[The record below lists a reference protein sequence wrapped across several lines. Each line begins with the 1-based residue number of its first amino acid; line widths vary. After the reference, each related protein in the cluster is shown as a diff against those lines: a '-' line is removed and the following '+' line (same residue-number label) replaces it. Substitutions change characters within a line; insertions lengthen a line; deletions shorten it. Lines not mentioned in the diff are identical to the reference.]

1 MLNCLAVGL
10 GGFLGSVARYL
21 LGMMLARES
30 CAFPF
35 GTLVINVSGAF
46 LIGIIAAL
54 SLKNPNIDPRL
65 VLMIKV
71 GLCGGFTTFSTFM
84 NESGLLIKDENY
96 FYFVFYLFGS
106 LALGLLALLFG
117 HWLAIRFL

>member
-35 GTLVINVSGAF
+35 GTLVINVSGTF

-71 GLCGGFTTFSTFM
+71 GLCGGFTTFSTFSLEM
-84 NESGLLIKDENY
+84 LNLLEIGSYCWAVVYALCSVLMCVTATYTAQLLI
-96 FYFVFYLFGS
+96 
-106 LALGLLALLFG
+106 
-117 HWLAIRFL
+117 R

>member
-1 MLNCLAVGL
+1 MLNCLAVGV

-35 GTLVINVSGAF
+35 NTFVINVSGSF
-46 LIGIIAAL
+46 LIGVIAAL

-71 GLCGGFTTFSTFM
+71 GLCGGFTTFSTFSL
-84 NESGLLIKDENY
+84 ETLKLLETGSYCWAGAYVVCSVFMCVPATFAAQLIIK
-96 FYFVFYLFGS
+96 
-106 LALGLLALLFG
+106 
-117 HWLAIRFL
+117 